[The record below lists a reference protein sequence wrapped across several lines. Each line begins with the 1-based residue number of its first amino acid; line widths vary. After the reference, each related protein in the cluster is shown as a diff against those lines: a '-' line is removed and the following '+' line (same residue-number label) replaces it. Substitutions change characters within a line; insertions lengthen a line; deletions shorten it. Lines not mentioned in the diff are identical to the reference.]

1 MLTRNGKLIRYSLYE
16 WRKRQLKNRLHWIIY
31 LVLIWQEAS
40 LHPINSCGPITKTTI
55 SIYWH
60 DCEKYPNQIFFF
72 FFFNKRHFMQL
83 FVNNRHRLEGKSQ
96 KLSQQFFFLYLL
108 LPFSCFCLTAIRSFS
123 SLQQL
128 HGSSTPKS
136 QCRIRQLKAMPELHR
151 ADETSCKLFLQH
163 WVASKN

>member
-1 MLTRNGKLIRYSLYE
+1 MK
-16 WRKRQLKNRLHWIIY
+16 K
-31 LVLIWQEAS
+31 
-40 LHPINSCGPITKTTI
+40 KTTEEQATLDYLFSPHLTGGQFAPHQLLWPNNQNNNKHLLTWFWEI
-55 SIYWH
+55 SQP
-60 DCEKYPNQIFFF
+60 DQFFF
-72 FFFNKRHFMQL
+72 FLNKRHFMQL
-83 FVNNRHRLEGKSQ
+83 LVNNRHRLEGKSQ